1 MPIPKPKKNEP
12 KDKFISRCM
21 ANDVMNSEYPD
32 SKQRAAVCN
41 TSWKEK
47 KFNAE
52 GETMDLEVEVFAVGT
67 WNGMPFEKGDL
78 LVIADSFNSLKE
90 VHDVPLKFGHNDEQK
105 MTDGQPALGWV
116 GELFVKGEKLMAKF
130 IDMPKIVH
138 DAMKKKLYKHVS
150 IELEYG
156 VEHKGSVYDLVLSGV
171 ALLGADIPAVN
182 TIADLTSY
190 MSKDPLSFKKRVAFT
205 AININKKEEDF
216 NMGAL
221 EDAQAKIATLEA
233 EGKAKDAKL
242 KTFTK
247 DKVDSDSKIAEFEAK
262 EAKKV
267 EDEEIAYFAKAK
279 TDMTS
284 KLEQMVKDEVITP
297 AQREKFTAEYSD
309 DKSVIERL
317 EFTLNVLSE
326 GAKGTKGMDTTE
338 HGKDTIDDKDDEG
351 KLPDEILMTRVNVL
365 LEKDTSLNFTSAR
378 NRVMKADPVLAE
390 AYRDMNDQ

>member
-1 MPIPKPKKNEP
+1 MPIPKPKRGEP
-12 KDKFISRCM
+12 KNDFISRCM
-21 ANDVMNSEYPD
+21 ANGVMNSEYPD

-41 TSWKEK
+41 TSWNEK

-67 WNGMPFEKGDL
+67 WNGMPFEKTDL
-78 LVIADSFNSLKE
+78 MGIANAFNSLKE
-90 VHDVPLKFGHNDEQK
+90 VHDVPLKFGHNKEQE
-105 MTDGQPALGWV
+105 MTDGLPALGWV
-116 GELFVKGEKLMAKF
+116 GELFIKGEKLMAKF
-130 IDMPKIVH
+130 VDMPKIVH

-156 VEHKGSVYDLVLSGV
+156 VEHKGSIYDLVLSGV

-190 MSKDPLSFKKRVAFT
+190 MSKDPLAFKKRVAFT
-205 AININKKEEDF
+205 AINIKHTEEF
-216 NMGAL
+216 TMNEL
-221 EDAQAKIATLEA
+221 EKAQAEVAAL
-233 EGKAKDAKL
+233 KAKNEAQGDQIKD
-242 KTFTK
+242 FTK
-247 DKVDSDSKIAEFEAK
+247 DKVDSESKIAEFEAK
-262 EAKKV
+262 DTKRA
-267 EDEEIAYFAKAK
+267 EDEKTAYFAKAK

-284 KLEQMVKDEVITP
+284 KLEQMVKDEIITP

-317 EFTLNVLSE
+317 EFTLGILSD
-326 GAKGTKGMDTTE
+326 GAKGTKGMDKNE
-338 HGKDTIDDKDDEG
+338 HGKENMDNEDEDG

-378 NRVMKADPVLAE
+378 NRVMKADPKLAK